1 MLTIN
6 ICNVIAVKLFN
17 NTVRIDNSVCHNK
30 VAVAVVVVLFNYA
43 RFSLHF

>member
-30 VAVAVVVVLFNYA
+30 VAVAVVVLFNYA